1 MTPAD
6 NKKKVYV
13 ASPLGFT
20 EAGRRHNDDVVVP
33 ALVAAGFEVLD
44 PWELDAG
51 LLESFAATM
60 ALPPGEGRH
69 AAFAA
74 LNERIG
80 RDNADDI
87 RAADGLLAILD
98 GTDVDSG
105 TAAEIGF
112 AFALGKPVVGLR
124 LDLRTTGD
132 NEAAVVNLQVE
143 YFVRASGGTVAFT
156 LDDGIRELRQLVP
169 GEHPEPFV
177 VA

>member
-1 MTPAD
+1 MPAD
-6 NKKKVYV
+6 ARKKKVYV

-33 ALVAAGFEVLD
+33 ALVAAGIEVLD
-44 PWELDAG
+44 PWALDSD
-51 LLESFAATM
+51 LVESFERTAAM
-60 ALPPGEGRH
+60 APGPERH
-69 AAFAA
+69 AAYEAI
-74 LNERIG
+74 NERIG
-80 RDNADDI
+80 RENADDI

-124 LDLRTTGD
+124 LDFRTTGD

-143 YFVRASGGTVAFT
+143 YFIRASGGTVTFT
-156 LDDGIRELRQLVP
+156 LAEGVRAIARLV
-169 GEHPEPFV
+169 GARADSHV
-177 VA
+177 SW